1 MWGLFPLFVCLFV
14 LLVTRFLP
22 CLPSLALLTRH
33 TALNSHLSL
42 FIIFTYFVSVF
53 AVKPRSYRLMTFTD
67 VFVISLRSLFFK
79 AFSSSLLSL
88 TDSLQHMQPLA
99 SLSFSLSRTHTHRL
113 ITEGGERKKENKRE
127 LVWVSERG
135 GERKGREREKD
146 RKKRDKESGWRGP
159 WGELFILLHDTWGQS
174 TSLWVTKLKRER
186 ESRLYESDMPKRI
199 LTPVCVCVSARVH
212 VCPAAYC
219 PLSLSCA
226 TYIRRPSKV

>member
-1 MWGLFPLFVCLFV
+1 MTLNVCFVSHPNTIYRVRLIAPLPFLYLDMENTGQLNCVHFCVGAFSFVCLFV

-99 SLSFSLSRTHTHRL
+99 SLSFSLSRTHTH
-113 ITEGGERKKENKRE
+113 T
-127 LVWVSERG
+127 
-135 GERKGREREKD
+135 D
-146 RKKRDKESGWRGP
+146 
-159 WGELFILLHDTWGQS
+159 
-174 TSLWVTKLKRER
+174 
-186 ESRLYESDMPKRI
+186 
-199 LTPVCVCVSARVH
+199 
-212 VCPAAYC
+212 
-219 PLSLSCA
+219 
-226 TYIRRPSKV
+226 

>member
-1 MWGLFPLFVCLFV
+1 MHPAALLPRYDFKCVFCQPSKHNLPSPFNSTLALPVSWHGEHRATKLCAFLCGGFFLCLFV

-99 SLSFSLSRTHTHRL
+99 SLSFSLSRTHTH
-113 ITEGGERKKENKRE
+113 T
-127 LVWVSERG
+127 
-135 GERKGREREKD
+135 D
-146 RKKRDKESGWRGP
+146 
-159 WGELFILLHDTWGQS
+159 
-174 TSLWVTKLKRER
+174 
-186 ESRLYESDMPKRI
+186 
-199 LTPVCVCVSARVH
+199 
-212 VCPAAYC
+212 
-219 PLSLSCA
+219 
-226 TYIRRPSKV
+226 